1 MIRMGVPVATPV
13 DFDDLSAGFKALI
26 MPNGVPDAFRE
37 EIRLHTRAA
46 HVFAVN
52 SGRAAIYLT
61 LKSLSLRSNRKDV
74 IIPAFICP
82 SVARAILK
90 AGLNVVL
97 CDITSDGFGID
108 PNALE
113 KLLSSK
119 SLAVI
124 ATYLFG
130 YPSDLNIINELA
142 SNKGTIVIEDAAQAF
157 GAQWNKQPVG
167 TLASVGIFSFGMAKV
182 LSTLGGGLI
191 IVNDDMFIDDI
202 RALFEGLPCPDH
214 WSQVIDLSKIALLS
228 MLSRSHHIG
237 PFIYVWEK
245 KFQRASDMDD
255 FDLQRYSPA
264 QAAIAQRLVN
274 RFDEITAVR
283 RDNARRIERGLMGL
297 KGINIP
303 HVSQKSSPVYLRFPV
318 VVEDI
323 LIKDKIVRRLAR
335 SGINI
340 SQMYDRQSFQSVC
353 SLAKNTSRYPV
364 TEYLC
369 DRMVNLPTH
378 AYLTERDISEMIDVF
393 HSELT

>member
-1 MIRMGVPVATPV
+1 MIKMGVPVATPV
-13 DFDDLSAGFKALI
+13 DFDDLSAGFKAL
-26 MPNGVPDAFRE
+26 MRPNGVLEAFSE
-37 EIRLHTRAA
+37 QIRLHTRAA

-52 SGRAAIYLT
+52 SGRAAIYIT
-61 LKSLSLRSNRKDV
+61 LKSLSQRSNRKDV

-82 SVARAILK
+82 SVAKAILK

-124 ATYLFG
+124 ATHLFG

-142 SNKGTIVIEDAAQAF
+142 SKMGTIVIEDAAQAF

-191 IVNDDMFIDDI
+191 IVNDDMFIDDV
-202 RALFEGLPCPDH
+202 RAFFEGLPCPDH

-228 MLSRSHHIG
+228 MLSRSHHLG
-237 PFIYVWEK
+237 PFIYVWKK
-245 KFQRASDMDD
+245 KFQRASDLDD
-255 FDLQRYSPA
+255 FELQRYSPA

-274 RFDEITAVR
+274 RFEAITAVR
-283 RDNARRIERGLMGL
+283 RNNARQLERRLMGL
-297 KGINIP
+297 TGITIP
-303 HVSQKSSPVYLRFPV
+303 QVSRKSSPVYLRFPV
-318 VVEDI
+318 VVDDVKVKGK
-323 LIKDKIVRRLAR
+323 LVKKLAQR
-335 SGINI
+335 GINI
-340 SQMYDRQSFQSVC
+340 SQMYDKKSFESVC
-353 SLAKNTSRYPV
+353 SLASRIDHYPV

-378 AYLTERDISEMIDVF
+378 SYLTARDISTMIDVF
-393 HSELT
+393 HDELT

>member
-1 MIRMGVPVATPV
+1 MIRMGVPVATPI
-13 DFDDLSAGFKALI
+13 DLDDLSTGFKILLR
-26 MPNGVPDAFRE
+26 PNGVMESFSE
-37 EIRLHTRAA
+37 QICSSIGTE

-52 SGRAAIYLT
+52 SGRAAIYIALRA
-61 LKSLSLRSNRKDV
+61 LAKRSNRKDV
-74 IIPAFICP
+74 IIPAFVCP

-124 ATYLFG
+124 ATHLFG

-142 SNKGTIVIEDAAQAF
+142 SKMGTIVIEDAAQAF

-191 IVNDDMFIDDI
+191 TVNEEMVIDDV
-202 RALFEGLPCPDH
+202 RAFFEGLPCPDH
-214 WSQVIDLSKIALLS
+214 RSQVIDLSKIALLS
-228 MLSRSHHIG
+228 MLSRSHHLG

-245 KFQRASDMDD
+245 KFQRASDLDD
-255 FDLQRYSPA
+255 FEPQRYSPA

-274 RFDEITAVR
+274 RFEAITAIR
-283 RDNARRIERGLMGL
+283 RNNARQIERGLMGL
-297 KGINIP
+297 TGITIP
-303 HVSQKSSPVYLRFPV
+303 QVSPESSPVYLRFPV
-318 VVEDI
+318 VVDDVNVKGK
-323 LIKDKIVRRLAR
+323 LVKKLAQR
-335 SGINI
+335 GINV
-340 SQMYDRQSFQSVC
+340 SQMYDNKSFESVC
-353 SLAKNTSRYPV
+353 SLASRIDRYPV

-378 AYLTERDISEMIDVF
+378 AYITERDISKMVDVF
-393 HSELT
+393 HSVLS